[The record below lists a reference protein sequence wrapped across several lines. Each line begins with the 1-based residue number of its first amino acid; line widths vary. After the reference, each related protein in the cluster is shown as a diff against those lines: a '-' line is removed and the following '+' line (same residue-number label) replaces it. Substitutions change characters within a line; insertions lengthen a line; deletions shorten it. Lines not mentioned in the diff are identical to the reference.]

1 MPWAFAQ
8 LRAALAP
15 AMKRGIQ
22 RAPRAG
28 VIVPPGRVPEPPECP
43 ADEARRAGTA
53 QANVGSTAFIRSGT
67 ALAHLRLRIPPAPSN
82 QRHRLTPLGERGDVC
97 IVLQT

>member
-15 AMKRGIQ
+15 AMNRGIQ
-22 RAPRAG
+22 RAPRTG

-53 QANVGSTAFIRSGT
+53 QANVGSTPSSAPG
-67 ALAHLRLRIPPAPSN
+67 PPWLISACASRPLHQAASPVDAP
-82 QRHRLTPLGERGDVC
+82 RRERGDVC
-97 IVLQT
+97 IVLQK